1 MDKLRRRN
9 FFYIVYELWNCEN
22 LYQGGVSTEQT
33 GKRQMY
39 SFIKKNIKSI
49 DMVSSFLNFSVFT
62 DFLTSSSSNNLSG
75 TFAIYKYFFSIVTIS
90 YRRRC
95 IYLLVNFL
103 NCVITVSL
111 MLERTHREFF
121 FIFQGPW
128 HIWGTQATQYLP
140 KKYVKMVL
148 QFKSLL

>member
-95 IYLLVNFL
+95 IYLLVNFFKL
-103 NCVITVSL
+103 CYYCVFNAGKDSQRI
-111 MLERTHREFF
+111 FF
-121 FIFQGPW
+121 LSSKGSDISEEHKQHNIF
-128 HIWGTQATQYLP
+128 L
-140 KKYVKMVL
+140 KNM
-148 QFKSLL
+148 